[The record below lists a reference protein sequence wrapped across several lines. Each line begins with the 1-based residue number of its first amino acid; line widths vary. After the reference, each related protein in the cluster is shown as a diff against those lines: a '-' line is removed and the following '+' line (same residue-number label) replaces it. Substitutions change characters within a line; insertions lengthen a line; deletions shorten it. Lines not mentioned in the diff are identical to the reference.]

1 LNVHLKVR
9 SAVLGHKG
17 KVGVLAHDIYDG
29 VKPEEIRHALVLG
42 TCWLQQEEGMQQ
54 AFRAHHFQPNW
65 QVFHRTV
72 PAGNMLGN
80 NSDDASKAISTH
92 SA

>member
-42 TCWLQQEEGMQQ
+42 ACWLQQEEGMQQ
-54 AFRAHHFQPNW
+54 ALLASSELFPSMF
-65 QVFHRTV
+65 
-72 PAGNMLGN
+72 PAG
-80 NSDDASKAISTH
+80 TVR
-92 SA
+92 